1 MTEPSF
7 IDALGTVVERYAA
20 NARAELDARWA
31 EWPLDLSRTHIHE
44 VIAGLLARQVS
55 LAVQIA
61 SAPSIW
67 NPHAAPVLL
76 RAMTELIITLAWIL
90 EKPDDRA
97 KMYIHYGLGQMKLD
111 LERRKSQLDL
121 DNPDPAQQ
129 RVIEMSEAW
138 IEQQRWPFLT
148 EVNLGSWS
156 EISVRKMAQDT
167 GLEDLYNYPYQM
179 FSAAAHSMWHH
190 VERLNLQPCHSPL
203 HRYHR
208 VPADPDVSPD
218 FSFLDLAAKYLA
230 EAFAIFDN
238 KLNVNVN
245 TPSAYELLSADI
257 DELLKRDNHGSA
269 PPAEA

>member
-7 IDALGTVVERYAA
+7 LDALGAVVERYAA

-44 VIAGLLARQVS
+44 VIAGLLGRQVS
-55 LAVQIA
+55 LAVQVA

-76 RAMTELIITLAWIL
+76 RAMTEVIITIAWIL

-97 KMYIHYGLGQMKLD
+97 KMYIHYGLGQVKLD
-111 LERRKSQLDL
+111 LERRKSQLDP

-129 RVIEMSEAW
+129 QEVDVREAW
-138 IEQQRWPFLT
+138 VEQQRWPFLT

-190 VERLNLQPCHSPL
+190 VERFNLQPCHSPL

-208 VPADPDVSPD
+208 VPADLDVSPD
-218 FSFLDLAAKYLA
+218 YSFLDLAAKNLA
-230 EAFAIFDN
+230 DAFAIFDE
-238 KLNVNVN
+238 KCSVNVN
-245 TPSAYELLSADI
+245 APSAYELLSSDV
-257 DELLKRDNHGSA
+257 DELCREDHVSA